1 MQGIANESEAEP
13 EPPDSLNG
21 ISIALG
27 LGRRKGI
34 SISMS
39 KGKSPCGQKKVGRGR
54 HEYEYEDEEEN
65 KRTAKDSN
73 ISSQLLRLIQASPPL
88 AAILFFHRSSG
99 WNWVEFDDRYAATAS
114 WSHDSYSTCNCHAW

>member
-1 MQGIANESEAEP
+1 MAMQGIANESEAEP

-34 SISMS
+34 SISMR

-54 HEYEYEDEEEN
+54 HEYEYEEEN
-65 KRTAKDSN
+65 KRTAKDPN
-73 ISSQLLRLIQASPPL
+73 ISSQLLRLIQASAPL

>member
-1 MQGIANESEAEP
+1 MAMQGIANESEAEP

-21 ISIALG
+21 IS
-27 LGRRKGI
+27 R
-34 SISMS
+34 S
-39 KGKSPCGQKKVGRGR
+39 KGKIGQKKVGRGR
-54 HEYEYEDEEEN
+54 HEYEHEEEN

-114 WSHDSYSTCNCHAW
+114 RSHDTYSTCNCHAW